1 MRRAMVAPRA
11 LLGALAG
18 VAAVA
23 ALVVPGSAAAAVDP
37 LGCTPTLQYDSSIPT
52 FTQFAT
58 EHGYQYKTLGGF
70 DTGTTDRHIA
80 KELYA
85 YEEAIA
91 RATENNSRV
100 RVLVRNMGHTAE
112 GRTFQY
118 SVIGSP
124 EHIAKLESDAAF
136 WRGVRGGE
144 ISTEEALATVRSAN
158 PPAAFG
164 WITET
169 PHGNEPAG
177 GEASM
182 RMLYELAARED
193 CSNARRL
200 QTMDFFIDPARNPDG
215 RDNNTRTTAWS
226 FDPNRDLMYQ
236 TQDVNQTPLED
247 IFQYPSLF
255 FIDAHQ
261 QSTGYFFPPN
271 EDPVHHEISHFSL
284 NLIQDVIGPALQSR
298 FNDQS
303 LQYRNYNDYDL
314 FTPEYGD
321 SVPSLILG
329 GAGMTYEKG
338 DSENY
343 GKQVYD
349 HYLAMD
355 ETANVVS
362 KEAKT
367 LSEGWVEEW
376 AEAKEQGSECEV
388 QKNELVS
395 PLHETISQQ
404 PEISICG
411 YYFKP
416 GLHSGD
422 TAHILKLLQDREVK
436 VYRLSQPVTVS
447 GAHDW
452 GKNVSDKTTKT
463 ETLPAGTLYIPDS
476 QTMKHWINA
485 TLEENPY
492 IPYPY
497 YYDVVDW
504 AFSQL
509 SDAAGNGQLQA
520 PMPAGTPMEEVGPE
534 GPGLGKVEGF
544 ADPVYAFS
552 TDSTEA
558 LGLVTE
564 LVAEGA
570 TVYRSAAAFEADGV
584 KFPTGAAFVDS
595 SSLGGLELESM
606 AAGRETPVYGLPGY
620 PTAHYAVPQPKI
632 AIYAGASVPTN
643 LLFPGGGN
651 GHCTST
657 AFCEALFTL
666 AKEDGI
672 PVNAVNG
679 MIRPITTAE
688 IIAGGLVTVKEN
700 ATTHE
705 KVTTPNF
712 TALLSPGTEIAAGTA
727 PNPAEKLQEFVN
739 AGGNFVTYGK
749 NGATGMRNAA
759 ITKLNTATTTG
770 SGWETNCPND
780 NDPAKMTDKLTTP
793 GTTFSAEFDTD
804 DPVAWGFDEGGY
816 IYRDSSSTTTD
827 PIFEGSTLAGEG
839 AIPTAIAAVSYA
851 NSLQAYGYQCLGLEP
866 GHLPGRPYVVDQAF
880 GTGHATVIGSDPFFR
895 AWNSGAQRLV
905 LNAILYP
912 HGAAIPASAPVGTS
926 TMRVAAKP
934 IATSKLGKVESRPA
948 VSNPTPNADVVV
960 TVKAANVPTLKRIVR
975 KAELPR
981 RVAKRVHWVKEGKGK
996 ESLRIVGAS
1005 RFSRD
1010 EPGDPSTKGD
1020 ELWIYNDL
1028 ELRPTWAWRIIHGIV
1043 GARLHTYEHQ
1053 I

>member
-1 MRRAMVAPRA
+1 MRRARKARRA
-11 LLGALAG
+11 LLGALLAAIAT
-18 VAAVA
+18 VALGAPGA
-23 ALVVPGSAAAAVDP
+23 ASAAVDP
-37 LGCTPTLQYDSSIPT
+37 LGCTPTLQYDPSIPT

-58 EHGYQYKTLGGF
+58 EHGYENTTLGGF
-70 DTGTTDRHIA
+70 HTGTTDRHVA
-80 KELYA
+80 AQLYA

-91 RATENNSRV
+91 KATEGNPRV
-100 RVLVRNMGHTAE
+100 RVLVRNMGPTFE
-112 GRTFQY
+112 GRSFQY
-118 SVIGSP
+118 SVVGTP
-124 EHIAKLESDAAF
+124 EHIARLEEDAAF
-136 WRGVRGGE
+136 WRGVRGGS
-144 ISTEEALATVRSAN
+144 IPTDAALEKVRSAD

-177 GEASM
+177 GEASI
-182 RMLYELAARED
+182 RMLYEFAARED
-193 CSNARRL
+193 CANARRL

-215 RDNNTRTTAWS
+215 RDNNTRTTAYA

-236 TQDVNQTPLED
+236 TQDVNQAPLET

-284 NLIQDVIGPALQSR
+284 DLIQEVIGPALQSR

-338 DSENY
+338 NSENY

-355 ETANVVS
+355 ETSNVVS
-362 KEAKT
+362 KDSKALT
-367 LSEGWVEEW
+367 EGWVRQW
-376 AEAKEQGSECEV
+376 AEAAQQGATCEL

-395 PLHETISQQ
+395 PLHESITQQ

-436 VYRLSQPVTVS
+436 VYRLTQSVQVA
-447 GAHDW
+447 GAHSW
-452 GKNVSDKTTKT
+452 GRGLANKATES
-463 ETLPAGTLYIPDS
+463 ETLPAGTLYIPTS
-476 QTMKHWINA
+476 QTMKHWIDA

-520 PMPAGTPMEEVGPE
+520 PLPAGTTMEEVGSQ
-534 GPGLGKVEGF
+534 GPGLGGVEGF
-544 ADPVYAFS
+544 ADPVYAFA
-552 TDSTEA
+552 TDSAEG
-558 LGLVTE
+558 LGLATE
-564 LVAEGA
+564 LLAKGA
-570 TVYRSAAAFEADGV
+570 TVYRSGTAFDRQGV
-584 KFPTGAAFVDS
+584 HFPTGTALVDA
-595 SSLGGLELESM
+595 SSLGGLDLGAM
-606 AAGRETPVYGLPGY
+606 AEGRETPVYGMNGY
-620 PTAHYAVPQPKI
+620 PTAHYQLPKPKI
-632 AIYAGASVPTN
+632 ALYAGATVPTN
-643 LLFPGGGN
+643 LIFPGTGN
-651 GHCTST
+651 GHCTSS
-657 AFCEALFTL
+657 AFCEMLFTL

-672 PVNAVNG
+672 PVSAIAG
-679 MIRPITTAE
+679 LIRP
-688 IIAGGLVTVKEN
+688 
-700 ATTHE
+700 
-705 KVTTPNF
+705 VTTEQLSAGILKEAVKKGNF
-712 TALLSPGTEIAAGTA
+712 TALVSANTEIPATGTPTTAAKA
-727 PNPAEKLQEFVN
+727 LQEFVN
-739 AGGNFVTYGK
+739 EGGNYVGYGQSA
-749 NGATGMRNAA
+749 ATSLRNAGL
-759 ITKLNTATTTG
+759 TTLNTVDTSTWLTH
-770 SGWETNCPND
+770 CPD
-780 NDPAKMTDKLTTP
+780 DPNPEEEEDELTTP

-816 IYRDSSSTTTD
+816 IFRDSSSTRTD
-827 PIFEGSTLAGEG
+827 PVLDEATLAGGGE
-839 AIPTAIAAVSYA
+839 IPAATAAASYA
-851 NSLQAYGYQCLGLEP
+851 KNLQAYGYSCLALDP
-866 GHLPGRPYVVDQAF
+866 GHLPGRPYVVDQPF
-880 GTGHATVIGSDPFFR
+880 GKGHATVIGSDPYFR

-905 LNAILYP
+905 MNAILYP
-912 HGAAIPASAPVGTS
+912 TGAAIAASAPVGTHS
-926 TMRVAAKP
+926 TSAADP
-934 IATSKLGKVESRPA
+934 AVPQSKLTKVDARPA
-948 VSNPTPNADVVV
+948 ISNPAPNADVVV
-960 TVKAANVPTLKRIVR
+960 TVKKSKLATLKRIVR
-975 KAELPR
+975 KAALPGQ
-981 RVAKRVHWVKEGKGK
+981 VAKRVHWTKAGNGKA
-996 ESLRIVGAS
+996 SLRIVGAS
-1005 RFSRD
+1005 TFSRRD
-1010 EPGDPSTKGD
+1010 HGDPSTKGA
-1020 ELWIYNDL
+1020 ELWTYNDL
-1028 ELRPTWAWRIIHGIV
+1028 ELRPTWAWRIIKGIV

>member
-1 MRRAMVAPRA
+1 MRRAVKAPRA
-11 LLGALAG
+11 LLGALA
-18 VAAVA
+18 AAAALV
-23 ALVVPGSAAAAVDP
+23 ALVVPGAASAAVDP

-58 EHGYQYKTLGGF
+58 EHGYQYTTLGGF
-70 DTGTTDRHIA
+70 DTQTTDRHLTA
-80 KELYA
+80 QLFA
-85 YEEAIA
+85 YQEAIA
-91 RATENNSRV
+91 RSTETNPRV
-100 RVLVRNMGHTAE
+100 RVLVRNIGPTAE

-118 SVIGSP
+118 SIVGTP
-124 EHIAKLESDAAF
+124 AHIAALESDAAF

-144 ISTEEALATVRSAN
+144 ISTEEALTKVRSAN

-164 WITET
+164 WITGA

-182 RMLYELAARED
+182 RMLYEFAARED
-193 CSNARRL
+193 CANARRL
-200 QTMDFFIDPARNPDG
+200 QTMDFFIDPVRNPDG

-236 TQDVNQTPLED
+236 TQDVNQAPLET
-247 IFQYPSLF
+247 FFKYPSLF

-284 NLIQDVIGPALQSR
+284 DMIQDVIGPALQTR

-321 SVPSLILG
+321 AVPSLILG

-338 DSENY
+338 SSESY

-355 ETANVVS
+355 ETSNVVS
-362 KEAKT
+362 KEAKP

-376 AEAKEQGSECEV
+376 AEAKHQGEECEV

-404 PEISICG
+404 PDISICG

-422 TAHILKLLQDREVK
+422 TAHVLKLLQNREVK
-436 VYRLSQPVTVS
+436 VYRLTKDVTVT

-452 GKNVSDKTTKT
+452 GKNVKSTDTTS

-509 SDAAGNGQLQA
+509 GDAAGNGQLQA
-520 PMPAGTPMEEVGPE
+520 PLPAGATMEEIGPE
-534 GPGLGKVEGF
+534 GPGLGKIEGF
-544 ADPVYAFS
+544 ADPVYTFS

-564 LVAEGA
+564 LLAKGT
-570 TVYRSAAAFEADGV
+570 TVYRSGEAFEADGV
-584 KFPTGAAFVDS
+584 EFPTGAAFVDS
-595 SSLGGLELESM
+595 ATLGGIDLASL
-606 AAGRETPVYGLPGY
+606 AAGRETPIYGLPGY
-620 PTAHYAVPQPKI
+620 PVAHYALPKPKI
-632 AIYAGASVPTN
+632 AIYAGTTVPTN
-643 LLFPGGGN
+643 LLFPGTGN

-666 AKEDGI
+666 AKQDGI
-672 PVNAVNG
+672 PVNGPNG
-679 MIRPITTAE
+679 VIRPITTAE
-688 IIAGGLVTVKEN
+688 ISSGLLTK
-700 ATTHE
+700 A
-705 KVTTPNF
+705 NF
-712 TALLSPGTEIAAGTA
+712 TAIVAPGNEIPATGTPTPAAEA
-727 PNPAEKLQEFVN
+727 VQKFINE
-739 AGGNFVTYGK
+739 GGNYVGYGSAA
-749 NGATGMRNAA
+749 ATTLRSAA
-759 ITKLNTATTTG
+759 VSKLNTASTT
-770 SGWETNCPND
+770 SWNLHCPDNTNPT
-780 NDPAKMTDKLTTP
+780 AAGKLTTP
-793 GTTFSAEFDTD
+793 GTTFSAEFDTA

-816 IYRDSSSTTTD
+816 IYRDASSTSTD
-827 PIFEGSTLAGEG
+827 PVFDPATLAGEG
-839 AIPTAIAAVSYA
+839 AIPAATAAASYA
-851 NSLQAYGYQCLGLEP
+851 TSLQAYGYSCDALEE
-866 GHLPGRPYVVDQAF
+866 GHLPGRPYVVDQPF
-880 GTGHATVIGSDPFFR
+880 GAGHATVLGSDPYFR

-905 LNAILYP
+905 INAILYP
-912 HGAAIPASAPVGTS
+912 TLTSIPATAAVGTMNAKLAS
-926 TMRVAAKP
+926 AAVP
-934 IATSKLGKVESRPA
+934 SADLGEVESRPA
-948 VSNPTPNADVVV
+948 LSNPDPNTDVVV
-960 TVKAANVPTLKRIVR
+960 TVKKSAESTLKRIVG
-975 KAELPR
+975 KAKLPR
-981 RVAKRVHWVKEGKGK
+981 KVAKRVRWVKEGKK
-996 ESLRIVGAS
+996 VSLRIVGAS
-1005 RFSRD
+1005 AFSRD
-1010 EPGDPSTKGD
+1010 EPGDPDTKGE
-1020 ELWIYNDL
+1020 ELWVYNDL

-1043 GARLHTYEHQ
+1043 GKRLHTYEHR

>member
-1 MRRAMVAPRA
+1 MRRAMKAPRA

-23 ALVVPGSAAAAVDP
+23 ALIVPGSASAAVDP
-37 LGCTPTLQYDSSIPT
+37 LGCTPTLQYDSSVPT

-58 EHGYQYKTLGGF
+58 EHGYQYTTLGGF

-80 KELYA
+80 AQLYA
-85 YEEAIA
+85 YEEAIK
-91 RATENNSRV
+91 RATENNPRV

-118 SVIGSP
+118 SVIGTP

-144 ISTEEALATVRSAN
+144 ISTEEALATVRSPN

-193 CSNARRL
+193 CANARRL

-236 TQDVNQTPLED
+236 TQDVNQTPLDD

-284 NLIQDVIGPALQSR
+284 DLIQDVIGPALQAR

-338 DSENY
+338 SSENY

-355 ETANVVS
+355 ETTNVVS
-362 KEAKT
+362 KEAKS

-404 PEISICG
+404 PEVSICG

-422 TAHILKLLQDREVK
+422 TAHILKLLQNREVK
-436 VYRLSQPVTVS
+436 VYRLTQPVTVG

-452 GKNVSDKTTKT
+452 GTNVPAKTTTT

-520 PMPAGTPMEEVGPE
+520 PMPAGVAMEEIGPE

-570 TVYRSAAAFEADGV
+570 TVYRSGAAFEADGV
-584 KFPTGAAFVDS
+584 KFPTGAAFVDA
-595 SSLGGLELESM
+595 SSLGGLELDSM
-606 AAGRETPVYGLPGY
+606 ASDRETPVYGLPGY
-620 PTAHYAVPQPKI
+620 PTAHYAVPKPKI
-632 AIYAGASVPTN
+632 AIYAGTSVPTN
-643 LLFPGGGN
+643 LLFPGTGN

-688 IIAGGLVTVKEN
+688 IIAGGLATTKEN

-705 KVTTPNF
+705 KVTTLNY
-712 TALLSPGTEIAAGTA
+712 TALLSPGTEIPAGTA
-727 PNPAEKLQEFVN
+727 PNAAEKLQEFVN

-749 NGATGMRNAA
+749 NGASSMRNAA
-759 ITKLNTATTTG
+759 ISKLNTATTTG
-770 SGWETNCPND
+770 PGWEANCPND

-793 GTTFSAEFDTD
+793 GTTFSAEFETD

-816 IYRDSSSTTTD
+816 IFRDSSSTTTD
-827 PIFEGSTLAGEG
+827 PVFEGSTLAGE
-839 AIPTAIAAVSYA
+839 APIPAATAAVSYA
-851 NSLQAYGYQCLGLEP
+851 SSLQAYGYQCLGLEP
-866 GHLPGRPYVVDQAF
+866 GHLPERPYVVDQPF

-912 HGAAIPASAPVGTS
+912 TGAAIPASAPVGTR
-926 TMRVAAKP
+926 TVKVAARP
-934 IATSKLGKVESRPA
+934 IAEGKLGAVESRPA
-948 VSNPTPNADVVV
+948 VGNPTPNADVIV
-960 TVKAANVPTLKRIVR
+960 TVKTANEAKLKRIVR
-975 KAELPR
+975 KAKLPGK
-981 RVAKRVHWVKEGKGK
+981 VAKRVHWVKEGKGK
-996 ESLRIVGAS
+996 VSLDISDAAAYA
-1005 RFSRD
+1005 RD
-1010 EPGDPSTKGD
+1010 EPGDPSTVGD

-1043 GARLHTYEHQ
+1043 GARLHTYEHR

>member
-1 MRRAMVAPRA
+1 MRRAMKTPRA
-11 LLGALAG
+11 LLGALASA
-18 VAAVA
+18 AAVA
-23 ALVVPGSAAAAVDP
+23 ALIVPGSAAAAVDP
-37 LGCTPTLQYDSSIPT
+37 LGCTPTLQYDSSVPT

-58 EHGYQYKTLGGF
+58 EHGYEYTTLGGF
-70 DTGTTDRHIA
+70 DTGTKDRHIA
-80 KELYA
+80 SQLYA

-91 RATENNSRV
+91 RATENNPRV
-100 RVLVRNMGHTAE
+100 RVLIRNMGHTAE

-118 SVIGSP
+118 SVIGTP

-144 ISTEEALATVRSAN
+144 ISTEEALAKVRSAN

-193 CSNARRL
+193 CANARRL

-236 TQDVNQTPLED
+236 TQDVNREPLED

-284 NLIQDVIGPALQSR
+284 DLIQDVIGPALQAR

-338 DSENY
+338 SSENY

-362 KEAKT
+362 KEAKS

-376 AEAKEQGSECEV
+376 AEAKEQGAACEV
-388 QKNELVS
+388 QRNELVS

-422 TAHILKLLQDREVK
+422 TAHILKLLQNREVK
-436 VYRLSQPVTVS
+436 VYRLTQPVTVS

-452 GKNVSDKTTKT
+452 GKNVSDKATKT

-509 SDAAGNGQLQA
+509 SDG
-520 PMPAGTPMEEVGPE
+520 PATGSCRRRCRRARRWKRSGPKDRASARSKASPTRCTPSPPTRPKRSAWSPNWSPE
-534 GPGLGKVEGF
+534 GRRCTAP
-544 ADPVYAFS
+544 ARPS
-552 TDSTEA
+552 
-558 LGLVTE
+558 
-564 LVAEGA
+564 
-570 TVYRSAAAFEADGV
+570 R
-584 KFPTGAAFVDS
+584 PTG
-595 SSLGGLELESM
+595 
-606 AAGRETPVYGLPGY
+606 
-620 PTAHYAVPQPKI
+620 
-632 AIYAGASVPTN
+632 
-643 LLFPGGGN
+643 
-651 GHCTST
+651 
-657 AFCEALFTL
+657 
-666 AKEDGI
+666 
-672 PVNAVNG
+672 
-679 MIRPITTAE
+679 
-688 IIAGGLVTVKEN
+688 
-700 ATTHE
+700 
-705 KVTTPNF
+705 
-712 TALLSPGTEIAAGTA
+712 
-727 PNPAEKLQEFVN
+727 
-739 AGGNFVTYGK
+739 
-749 NGATGMRNAA
+749 
-759 ITKLNTATTTG
+759 
-770 SGWETNCPND
+770 
-780 NDPAKMTDKLTTP
+780 
-793 GTTFSAEFDTD
+793 
-804 DPVAWGFDEGGY
+804 
-816 IYRDSSSTTTD
+816 
-827 PIFEGSTLAGEG
+827 
-839 AIPTAIAAVSYA
+839 
-851 NSLQAYGYQCLGLEP
+851 
-866 GHLPGRPYVVDQAF
+866 
-880 GTGHATVIGSDPFFR
+880 
-895 AWNSGAQRLV
+895 
-905 LNAILYP
+905 
-912 HGAAIPASAPVGTS
+912 
-926 TMRVAAKP
+926 
-934 IATSKLGKVESRPA
+934 
-948 VSNPTPNADVVV
+948 
-960 TVKAANVPTLKRIVR
+960 
-975 KAELPR
+975 
-981 RVAKRVHWVKEGKGK
+981 
-996 ESLRIVGAS
+996 
-1005 RFSRD
+1005 
-1010 EPGDPSTKGD
+1010 
-1020 ELWIYNDL
+1020 
-1028 ELRPTWAWRIIHGIV
+1028 
-1043 GARLHTYEHQ
+1043 
-1053 I
+1053 

>member
-1 MRRAMVAPRA
+1 MRRAGKRRA
-11 LLGALAG
+11 LLGSLL
-18 VAAVA
+18 AAVA
-23 ALVVPGSAAAAVDP
+23 AAALTVPGAAAAAVDP

-58 EHGYQYKTLGGF
+58 EHGYENTSLGGF
-70 DTGTTDRHIA
+70 KTGTADRHVA
-80 KELYA
+80 SQLYA

-91 RATENNSRV
+91 KATENNPRV
-100 RVLVRNMGHTAE
+100 RVLVRNMGPTFE

-118 SVIGSP
+118 SVVGTP
-124 EHIAKLESDAAF
+124 EHIADLESDAAF
-136 WRGVRGGE
+136 WRGVRGGQV
-144 ISTEEALATVRSAN
+144 STEEGLAKVRSAD

-177 GEASM
+177 GEASI
-182 RMLYELAARED
+182 RMLYEFAARED
-193 CSNARRL
+193 CANARRL

-215 RDNNTRTTAWS
+215 RDNNTRTTAYA

-236 TQDVNQTPLED
+236 TQDVNQAPLET
-247 IFQYPSLF
+247 IFQYPGLF

-271 EDPVHHEISHFSL
+271 EDPVHHEISHFAL

-303 LQYRNYNDYDL
+303 LQYRNYNRYDL

-338 DSENY
+338 NSENY

-367 LSEGWVEEW
+367 LNEGWVEQW
-376 AEAKEQGSECEV
+376 GEAAKQGANCEV
-388 QKNELVS
+388 QKNVLVS
-395 PLHETISQQ
+395 PLHESITQQ
-404 PEISICG
+404 PEIGICG

-436 VYRLSQPVTVS
+436 VYRLTQAVQVA
-447 GAHDW
+447 GAHPW
-452 GKNVSDKTTKT
+452 GRGLGNKATES
-463 ETLPAGTLYIPDS
+463 ETLPAGTLYIPTS
-476 QTMKHWINA
+476 QTMKHWIDA

-520 PMPAGTPMEEVGPE
+520 ALPAGTAMEEVGAQ
-534 GPGLGKVEGF
+534 GPGLGGVQGF
-544 ADPVYAFS
+544 ADPVYAFA
-552 TDSTEA
+552 TDSAEG

-564 LVAEGA
+564 LLAKGA
-570 TVYRSAAAFEADGV
+570 IVYRSSAAFDQGGV
-584 KFPTGAAFVDS
+584 HFPTGTALVDA
-595 SSLGGLELESM
+595 SSLGGMDLAAM
-606 AAGRETPVYGLPGY
+606 AQARETPVYGMDGY
-620 PTAHYAVPQPKI
+620 PTAHYQLPKPKI
-632 AIYAGASVPTN
+632 ALYAGDTVPTN
-643 LLFPGGGN
+643 LIFPGTGN
-651 GHCTST
+651 GHCTV
-657 AFCEALFTL
+657 AGFCEMLFTL
-666 AKEDGI
+666 AKQDGI
-672 PVNAVNG
+672 PVSAIAG
-679 MIRPITTAE
+679 LIRP
-688 IIAGGLVTVKEN
+688 
-700 ATTHE
+700 
-705 KVTTPNF
+705 VTTEQLANGVLKEAVKNGTF
-712 TALLSPGTEIAAGTA
+712 TALVSGNTEVSVKTSTAA
-727 PNPAEKLQEFVN
+727 AEAVQKFVN
-739 AGGNFVTYGK
+739 EGGNYVGYGQ
-749 NGATGMRNAA
+749 GAATTLRNAG
-759 ITKLNTATTTG
+759 ISKLNTFDVTSWNAH
-770 SGWETNCPND
+770 CPD
-780 NDPAKMTDKLTTP
+780 NTDPAAPGKLTTP
-793 GTTFSAEFDTD
+793 GTTFSAEFNTK

-816 IYRDSSSTTTD
+816 IFRDASSTSTD
-827 PIFEGSTLAGEG
+827 PVFDEATLAGEG
-839 AIPTAIAAVSYA
+839 AIPTATAPVTFAK
-851 NSLQAYGYQCLGLEP
+851 SLQAYGYQCNATDP
-866 GHLPGRPYVVDQAF
+866 GHLPGRPYVVDQPF
-880 GTGHATVIGSDPFFR
+880 GSGHATVIGSDPYFR

-912 HGAAIPASAPVGTS
+912 IGAAIPASAAVGTHS
-926 TMRVAAKP
+926 TAPADPAVPQSRLAKVA
-934 IATSKLGKVESRPA
+934 SRPA
-948 VSNPTPNADVVV
+948 ISNPAPNSDVVV
-960 TVKAANVPTLKRIVR
+960 TVKKSKLGTLKRIVG
-975 KAELPR
+975 KAGLPGQ
-981 RVAKRVHWVKEGKGK
+981 VAKRVHWQQAGKGK
-996 ESLRIVGAS
+996 MSLRIVGAS
-1005 RFSRD
+1005 TFSRRD
-1010 EPGDPSTKGD
+1010 PGDPSTKGA

-1028 ELRPTWAWRIIHGIV
+1028 ELRPTWAWRIIKGIV
-1043 GARLHTYEHQ
+1043 GARLHTYQHQ

>member
-1 MRRAMVAPRA
+1 MRRAMKTPRA
-11 LLGALAG
+11 LLGALASA
-18 VAAVA
+18 AAVA
-23 ALVVPGSAAAAVDP
+23 ALIVPGSAAAAVDP
-37 LGCTPTLQYDSSIPT
+37 LGCTPTLQYDSSVPT

-58 EHGYQYKTLGGF
+58 EHGYEYTTLGGF
-70 DTGTTDRHIA
+70 DTGTKDRHVA
-80 KELYA
+80 AQLYA

-91 RATENNSRV
+91 RATENNPRV
-100 RVLVRNMGHTAE
+100 RVLIRNMGPTAE
-112 GRTFQY
+112 GRDFQY
-118 SVIGSP
+118 SVIGTP
-124 EHIAKLESDAAF
+124 EHIANLESDAAF

-144 ISTEEALATVRSAN
+144 ISTEEGLAKVRSAN

-284 NLIQDVIGPALQSR
+284 DLIQDVIGPALQAR

-338 DSENY
+338 SSENY

-362 KEAKT
+362 KEAKS

-376 AEAKEQGSECEV
+376 AEAKKQGSECEV
-388 QKNELVS
+388 QENELIS
-395 PLHETISQQ
+395 PLHESITQQ
-404 PEISICG
+404 PDISICG

-422 TAHILKLLQDREVK
+422 TAHILRLLQNREVK

-452 GKNVSDKTTKT
+452 GKNVADTDTTT

-520 PMPAGTPMEEVGPE
+520 PLPAGTPMEEVGPE

-552 TDSTEA
+552 TDSTEG

-564 LVAEGA
+564 LVAKGA
-570 TVYRSAAAFEADGV
+570 TVYRSGEAFEADGV
-584 KFPTGAAFVDS
+584 KFSTGAAYVDA
-595 SSLGGLELESM
+595 SSLGGLDLASM
-606 AAGRETPVYGLPGY
+606 AARRETPVYGLPSY
-620 PTAHYAVPQPKI
+620 PTAHYVVPKPRI
-632 AIYAGASVPTN
+632 AIYAGTSVPTN
-643 LLFPGGGN
+643 LLFPGTGS

-666 AKEDGI
+666 AEEDGI

-679 MIRPITTAE
+679 LIRPITTAE
-688 IIAGGLVTVKEN
+688 VIAGGLVT
-700 ATTHE
+700 TSGG
-705 KVTTPNF
+705 VTKPNY
-712 TALLSPGTEIAAGTA
+712 TALVSPGTEIPAGTA
-727 PNPAEKLQEFVN
+727 PTAAEKLQEFVN
-739 AGGNFVTYGK
+739 LGGNFVTYGK

-759 ITKLNTATTTG
+759 ISKLNTAATTT
-770 SGWETNCPND
+770 WNAHCPDNTN
-780 NDPAKMTDKLTTP
+780 PAAAGTLTTP

-816 IYRDSSSTTTD
+816 IFRDSSSTTTD
-827 PIFEGSTLAGEG
+827 PVFDQTTLTGEG
-839 AIPTAIAAVSYA
+839 AIPTATAAASYA
-851 NSLQAYGYQCLGLEP
+851 TSLQAYGYQCNGLEAE
-866 GHLPGRPYVVDQAF
+866 HLPGRPYVVDQPY
-880 GTGHATVIGSDPFFR
+880 GSGHATVIGSDPFFR

-905 LNAILYP
+905 INAILYP
-912 HGAAIPASAPVGTS
+912 GGAAIPASAPVG
-926 TMRVAAKP
+926 MRVVRAAAKP
-934 IATSKLGKVESRPA
+934 VAESKLGEVESRPA
-948 VSNPTPNADVVV
+948 VGNPTPNADVVV
-960 TVKAANVPTLKRIVR
+960 TVKAANVPKLKRIVR
-975 KAELPR
+975 KAKLPKK
-981 RVAKRVHWVKEGKGK
+981 VAKRVHWVKEGNGK

-1005 RFSRD
+1005 QFARD

>member
-1 MRRAMVAPRA
+1 MRAAIKAPRA
-11 LLGALAG
+11 LLGALAT
-18 VAAVA
+18 VA
-23 ALVVPGSAAAAVDP
+23 ALVALAVPGAASAAVDP

-58 EHGYQYKTLGGF
+58 EHGYQYTTLGGF
-70 DTGTTDRHIA
+70 DTQTTDRHLTA
-80 KELYA
+80 QLFA
-85 YEEAIA
+85 YQEAIA
-91 RATENNSRV
+91 RATQGNPRV
-100 RVLVRNMGHTAE
+100 RVLVRNIGPTAE

-118 SVIGSP
+118 SIVGTP
-124 EHIAKLESDAAF
+124 EHIEDLESDAAF

-144 ISTEEALATVRSAN
+144 ITTSEALAKVRSAD

-164 WITET
+164 WITGA

-182 RMLYELAARED
+182 RMLYEFAARED
-193 CSNARRL
+193 CANARRL
-200 QTMDFFIDPARNPDG
+200 QTMDFFIDPVRNPDG

-236 TQDVNQTPLED
+236 TQDVNQAPLET
-247 IFQYPSLF
+247 FFKYPSLF

-284 NLIQDVIGPALQSR
+284 NEIQDVIGPALQTR

-321 SVPSLILG
+321 AVPSLILG

-338 DSENY
+338 SSENY

-355 ETANVVS
+355 ETSSVVS
-362 KEAKT
+362 KEAKH

-376 AEAKEQGSECEV
+376 AEAKQQGEECEV

-404 PEISICG
+404 PDISICG

-422 TAHILKLLQDREVK
+422 TAHVLKLLQHREVK
-436 VYRLSQPVTVS
+436 VYRLTKDVTVS

-452 GKNVSDKTTKT
+452 GKNVKDTDTAT

-509 SDAAGNGQLQA
+509 GDDAGDGQLQA
-520 PMPAGTPMEEVGPE
+520 PLPAGATMEEIGPE
-534 GPGLGKVEGF
+534 GPGLGKIEGF
-544 ADPVYAFS
+544 ADPVYTFA

-564 LVAEGA
+564 LLAKGA
-570 TVYRSAAAFEADGV
+570 TVYRSGEAFEADGV
-584 KFPTGAAFVDS
+584 QFPTGAAYVDA
-595 SSLGGLELESM
+595 SSLGGLELSAM
-606 AAGRETPVYGLPGY
+606 AANRETPIYGLTHY
-620 PTAHYAVPQPKI
+620 PTAHYLLPKPKI
-632 AIYAGASVPTN
+632 ALYAGTSVPTN
-643 LLFPGGGN
+643 LLFPGSGN

-666 AKEDGI
+666 AKQDGI
-672 PVNAVNG
+672 PVNAING
-679 MIRPITTAE
+679 LIRPITTAE
-688 IIAGGLVTVKEN
+688 IIAGQLTK
-700 ATTHE
+700 A
-705 KVTTPNF
+705 NF
-712 TALLSPGTEIAAGTA
+712 TALVSPGTEIPAGTA
-727 PNPAEKLQEFVN
+727 PTAAEKLQAFVN
-739 AGGNFVTYGK
+739 EGGNFVGYGSK
-749 NGATGMRNAA
+749 SATSVRNAA
-759 ITKLNTATTTG
+759 ISKLNTASTAT
-770 SGWETNCPND
+770 WNLHCPDNTNPT
-780 NDPAKMTDKLTTP
+780 AAGTLTTP
-793 GTTFSAEFDTD
+793 GTTFSAEFDTA

-827 PIFEGSTLAGEG
+827 PVFDETTLAGEG
-839 AIPTAIAAVSYA
+839 AIPAATAAASYA
-851 NSLQAYGYQCLGLEP
+851 TSLQAYGYQCNGLEA
-866 GHLPGRPYVVDQAF
+866 GHLPGRPYVVDQPF
-880 GTGHATVIGSDPFFR
+880 GSGHATVIGSDPFFR

-905 LNAILYP
+905 INAILYP
-912 HGAAIPASAPVGTS
+912 TLTAIPATSAVGTMSAKVARAAIPAA
-926 TMRVAAKP
+926 
-934 IATSKLGKVESRPA
+934 KLGEVESRPA
-948 VSNPTPNADVVV
+948 LANPTPNSDVVV
-960 TVKAANVPTLKRIVR
+960 TVKKSSAATLKQIVDGA
-975 KAELPR
+975 KLPR
-981 RVAKRVHWVKEGKGK
+981 KVAKRVHFVKEGKK
-996 ESLRIVGAS
+996 VSLKIYGAAA
-1005 RFSRD
+1005 FSRD

-1020 ELWIYNDL
+1020 ELWVFNDL

-1043 GARLHTYEHQ
+1043 AKRLYTYEHQ